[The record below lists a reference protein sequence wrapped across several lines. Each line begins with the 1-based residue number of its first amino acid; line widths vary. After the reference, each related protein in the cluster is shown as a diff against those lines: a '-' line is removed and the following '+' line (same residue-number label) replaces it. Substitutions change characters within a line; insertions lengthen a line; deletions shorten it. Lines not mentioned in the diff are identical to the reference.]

1 MNRVLALLTLVACSL
16 AACGDEDKV
25 KILVFQAAPD
35 AIEAGQSTKL
45 VFAVDPADAKVDISG
60 LGDLTGQT
68 QTSVTPTATT
78 AYQLTA
84 TSGKA
89 TATQSVT
96 VTVGATSANAIK
108 VEPASATPTAGDQ
121 LAVTLTVL
129 ANNGKAAPGFRGT
142 VHLTSTDAQA
152 TLPADIVFGA
162 SDAGVK
168 QVTVTLK
175 TAGSAA
181 LLATEITGKAA
192 AAGSA
197 TLTVRPAA
205 AHSYQLSTLPGAA
218 IAGES
223 MVLTVTVLDIFGNVA
238 TSYTGQMR
246 LVAADAILP
255 PVGSFVAGVRS
266 VSLAFTKVG
275 SHTAQVQDVAVTIT
289 PADTSSVAISPA
301 APFRVGVSQVNQS
314 TTAGTAES
322 FTTTVFDFFDNVAT
336 NYTGTLHFVSNDQQA
351 AVPGDFTFA
360 AGDAGT
366 HDFSATLKTS
376 GTDTVAISD
385 TVAGSVT

>member
-89 TATQSVT
+89 T
-96 VTVGATSANAIK
+96 
-108 VEPASATPTAGDQ
+108 ATPTAGDQ

-246 LVAADAILP
+246 LEIGRA
-255 PVGSFVAGVRS
+255 S
-266 VSLAFTKVG
+266 
-275 SHTAQVQDVAVTIT
+275 
-289 PADTSSVAISPA
+289 
-301 APFRVGVSQVNQS
+301 
-314 TTAGTAES
+314 
-322 FTTTVFDFFDNVAT
+322 
-336 NYTGTLHFVSNDQQA
+336 
-351 AVPGDFTFA
+351 
-360 AGDAGT
+360 
-366 HDFSATLKTS
+366 
-376 GTDTVAISD
+376 
-385 TVAGSVT
+385 